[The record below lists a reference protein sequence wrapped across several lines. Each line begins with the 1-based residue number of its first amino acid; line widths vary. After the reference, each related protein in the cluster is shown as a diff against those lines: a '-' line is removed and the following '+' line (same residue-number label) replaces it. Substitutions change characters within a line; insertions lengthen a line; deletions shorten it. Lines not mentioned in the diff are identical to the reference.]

1 MIGAK
6 AFLLQGSPL
15 LPQLVL
21 QQQQQPE
28 VLLTPQ
34 LVNLNPQLAGP
45 FNPQG
50 PQLFVPN
57 QGNQFTPMLVPNGQ
71 QDQLGPPQDPN
82 VPQQA
87 LNPVQVLLKLFSCC
101 NDHDN
106 NKIKKI
112 YNCEL

>member
-1 MIGAK
+1 M
-6 AFLLQGSPL
+6 L
-15 LPQLVL
+15 
-21 QQQQQPE
+21 QQQQPE

-34 LVNLNPQLAGP
+34 VVSLNPQLAGP

-87 LNPVQVLLKLFSCC
+87 LNPGQVRLTSCC
-101 NDHDN
+101 NDHPN
-106 NKIKKI
+106 NKVKI
-112 YNCEL
+112 YIYYLIINDNVIVVIVP